1 MKELLQLEHPAR
13 QLHFSVLHSGTI
25 QVQGTPDSLDRMVG
39 EDEASSLADIIPFET
54 AESVEDIVMR
64 KIEKEEMQ
72 DIISKYLNERETFVV
87 TKRFGLD
94 GEEKQTLTE
103 VSESLSLSRERV
115 RQVELTALR
124 KIKCKA
130 RRLAG

>member
-1 MKELLQLEHPAR
+1 M
-13 QLHFSVLHSGTI
+13 LHSGTI

-54 AESVEDIVMR
+54 AESVENIVMR